1 MTEKIIKIQTLFTAG
16 YDKHL
21 MKNILVVDD
30 NKDILNALQLGLGG
44 CLKDCTILVALNGQ
58 QATHILKSTAID
70 LILTDLDLPVQ
81 NGYRF
86 IEDSRRAYAL
96 VPICVMTGNCTAADR
111 ERLLA
116 RGVNNIFEK
125 PFQVE
130 HLSNLIAK
138 ELGLERRVSA

>member
-1 MTEKIIKIQTLFTAG
+1 
-16 YDKHL
+16 

-44 CLKDCTILVALNGQ
+44 YLKDCTILTALNGQ
-58 QATHILKSTAID
+58 QAADILKSTIID

-86 IEDSRRAYAL
+86 IEDSRRAHGL

-111 ERLLA
+111 ERLQAL
-116 RGVNNIFEK
+116 GVDKILEK

-130 HLSNLIAK
+130 HLSNLIAR
-138 ELGLERRVSA
+138 ELGLERRASA